1 MKLKSIL
8 LAISLVFTMQLA
20 KAQAVANFT
29 PSHIKAA
36 EDMLL
41 ASGIDKNMNSI
52 FDNVIHAFS
61 NNVPTQHKAKF
72 TEVLTAFLNKY
83 MNWDSLK
90 DKFAVVYAEEFSESE
105 LKQLTEFFNTPIG
118 KKMNEKLPVLQQKGM
133 LIGQQVI
140 KDHQAELQSEI
151 EKNFKTE

>member
-1 MKLKSIL
+1 
-8 LAISLVFTMQLA
+8 VFTMQLA
-20 KAQAVANFT
+20 KAQTATNFA

-36 EDMLL
+36 EEMLL

-52 FDNVIHAFS
+52 FDNVVQAFS
-61 NNVPTQHKAKF
+61 NNVPTHHKAKF

-90 DKFAVVYAEEFSESE
+90 DKFAIVYAEEFSESE

-118 KKMNEKLPVLQQKGM
+118 KKMNEKLPVLQ
-133 LIGQQVI
+133 
-140 KDHQAELQSEI
+140 
-151 EKNFKTE
+151 